1 MRNLN
6 IKATVSTRPSVIL
19 AHEIPVITRGATAE
33 LFYNLTNKVYDLSVI
48 DQLTFIFKQNKTI
61 TWYSMFTYLTKTT
74 DTSVVADKI
83 YYTAVEPI
91 AENSYECTARIV
103 AEPESNPAKAE
114 YYEICEDNKGWTN
127 TYYMLDEHFYH
138 YYGEG
143 YDYISFNFSSAET
156 KELSLTT
163 PENNMQFEV
172 AIRLN
177 TDSYSNLRNSDS
189 VIIEPQ
195 HSIAVVDS
203 LYSKIR

>member
-6 IKATVSTRPSVIL
+6 IKATVNTRPSITL

-33 LFYNLTNKVYDLSVI
+33 LFYNLTDKVYDLSVI

-74 DTSVVADKI
+74 DTSVVANKI

-91 AENSYECTARIV
+91 AENSYECTAIIV
-103 AEPESNPAKAE
+103 AEPESNPAAAD
-114 YYEICEDNKGWTN
+114 YYEICEDNRGWTN

-143 YDYISFNFSSAET
+143 YDYISFNFSSVET